1 MTNKP
6 LLAPRPLDELNR
18 DATGQLATEWLLV
31 TAFVVIPFIM
41 LIPTMLEMLD
51 SYFNRIAG
59 FVALP
64 FP

>member
-6 LLAPRPLDELNR
+6 LSAPRPLNELNR

-41 LIPTMLEMLD
+41 LIPTMLEMLN